1 MADARAQESTV
12 RVAAVLRDPCARFL
26 SQVDMI
32 KSEYVERDATTV
44 WRTASSGGR
53 PGQGSRGV
61 PRDTARAAWRGMKVE
76 PRTAAERLALN
87 AVVSLDAEALIVE
100 LRESPELRAAIWT
113 LGLGDDW
120 KRAFVQLWSATG
132 PHT

>member
-1 MADARAQESTV
+1 
-12 RVAAVLRDPCARFL
+12 
-26 SQVDMI
+26 
-32 KSEYVERDATTV
+32 
-44 WRTASSGGR
+44 
-53 PGQGSRGV
+53 
-61 PRDTARAAWRGMKVE
+61 MKVE

-100 LRESPELRAAIWT
+100 LRESPELRAAVWA